1 MKSTG
6 VVRRIDD
13 LGRVVIPKEI
23 RRAMRVK
30 AGDPLELYIGNDGSA
45 IFKKYVPMGDK
56 DFAKAKNILK
66 AMLPNGAN
74 FALYD
79 VYGDLHVA
87 TNWSLFAEE
96 HKIDTYEYI
105 PDDAYEIK
113 EDYEVI
119 GYLYFKGDIEESVK
133 KMAVNVLTEF
143 YKLDE
148 GE

>member
-1 MKSTG
+1 MKATG
-6 VVRRIDD
+6 IVRPVDP

-23 RRAMRVK
+23 RRAMRIK
-30 AGDPLELYIGNDGSA
+30 EGDPLELYVDNDGSVT
-45 IFKKYVPMGDK
+45 FKKYVAMGDK

-87 TNWSLFAEE
+87 TNMSLFAEE
-96 HKIDTYEYI
+96 RKIDTYEYI
-105 PDDAYEIK
+105 PDDVYEIK

-119 GYLYFKGDIEESVK
+119 GYLYFKGDIEDSIK

-143 YKLDE
+143 YKLD
-148 GE
+148 